1 MKVTGQNNVQKILSS
16 LINRIGKPQ
25 EASKA
30 AIIAGAKP
38 EYGMGVSV
46 ENPQIAALEQHF
58 SSVPDFE
65 YNVRQENLVING
77 PLMGGAEEEML
88 EV

>member
-1 MKVTGQNNVQKILSS
+1 MKVSGQNNVQKILSS
-16 LINRIGKPQ
+16 LINRIGKSQ
-25 EASKA
+25 DTSKA

-46 ENPQIAALEQHF
+46 ENPRIAALEQHF

-65 YNVRQENLVING
+65 YNVHQENLVIDG